1 MRAAAWLGTLALM
14 AGGLSAQ
21 DRPKRSGLWG
31 EIAPGVGHVRLACSG
46 CPNVETNNGLTS
58 NFRIG
63 GTISKQVLIGFE
75 TFSLTNNP
83 LEVKNPGESSAET
96 GTLAII
102 MMWYPGKRGLFFKGG
117 VGAAWGDFIFF
128 QNGATQADTSE
139 GAGMGLTFGM
149 GWDWPI
155 SRKFA
160 ITANLGTYVT
170 ALGDVVLPGRR
181 VDDLIATMYQLGVG
195 FTFR

>member
-1 MRAAAWLGTLALM
+1 MRATAWAGILTLM
-14 AGGLSAQ
+14 AHDLPAQ

-46 CPNVETNNGLTS
+46 CPDVETNNGLTS
-58 NFRIG
+58 QFRIG
-63 GTISKQVLIGFE
+63 GTISRRVLIGFE

-83 LEVKNPGESSAET
+83 MEVKNPGESSTET
-96 GTLAII
+96 GTFAII

-117 VGAAWGDFIFF
+117 VGAAVGEFIIV
-128 QNGATQADTSE
+128 NDSAQADTSN
-139 GAGMGLTFGM
+139 GGGMGLTFGM

-160 ITANLGTYVT
+160 VTGNLATYVT
-170 ALGDVVLPGRR
+170 ALGDIALPTRR
-181 VDDLIATMYQLGVG
+181 VDDLIATMYQVSVG